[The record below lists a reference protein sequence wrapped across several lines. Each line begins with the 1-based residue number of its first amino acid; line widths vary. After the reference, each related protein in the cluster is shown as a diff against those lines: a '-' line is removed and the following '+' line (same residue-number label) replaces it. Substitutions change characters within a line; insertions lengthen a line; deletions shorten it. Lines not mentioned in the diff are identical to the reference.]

1 MKSGNPP
8 VSGAGLAIGFGLIL
22 LGGIIFYDAA
32 QMQIPPT
39 YAKVGPQVFP
49 YVIAFGLAVVGAYF
63 AWNSWAP
70 AARRQIVAE
79 GFETDWR
86 ALLIIGAGLLIHL
99 NILKPLGFVIA
110 GIILFMCV
118 AFAFGS
124 RKFLRDGIVAV
135 ILVVTAYVGFT
146 HGLGLQLPPG
156 ILAGL
161 L

>member
-1 MKSGNPP
+1 MKTDTPISA
-8 VSGAGLAIGFGLIL
+8 AGLAIGLGLIL
-22 LGGIIFYDAA
+22 LGGIIFYDAS

-39 YAKVGPQVFP
+39 YAKVGPHAFP
-49 YVIAFGLAVVGAYF
+49 YFIAFGLAAVGAYF
-63 AWNSWAP
+63 AWNAWAP
-70 AARRQIVAE
+70 AARREIVAE
-79 GFETDWR
+79 GFDTDWR

-99 NILKPLGFVIA
+99 NILKPLGFVIS
-110 GIILFMCV
+110 GVFLFMCV

-124 RKFLRDGIVAV
+124 RKFLRDGIVAI
-135 ILVVTAYVGFT
+135 ILVVVSYIGFT

>member
-1 MKSGNPP
+1 VKSDTPK
-8 VSGAGLAIGFGLIL
+8 SAAGLAIGLGLIA
-22 LGGIIFYDAA
+22 LGGIIFFDAS

-39 YAKVGPQVFP
+39 YAKVGPQAFP
-49 YVIAFGLAVVGAYF
+49 YFIALGLAIIGGYF
-63 AWNSWAP
+63 TWNSWAP
-70 AARRQIVAE
+70 TTRREIVAE
-79 GFETDWR
+79 GFATDWR
-86 ALLIIGAGLLIHL
+86 ALLIIGVGLLVHL

-110 GIILFMCV
+110 GVFLFMCV

-124 RKFLRDGIVAV
+124 RSFVRDGIVAI
-135 ILVVTAYVGFT
+135 ILVVLSYVGFT

>member
-1 MKSGNPP
+1 MKPDTPKSA
-8 VSGAGLAIGFGLIL
+8 AGLAIGLGLLL
-22 LGGIIFYDAA
+22 LGGIIFYDAS

-39 YAKVGPQVFP
+39 YAKVGPQAFP
-49 YVIAFGLAVVGAYF
+49 YFIALGLAVVGAYF

-70 AARRQIVAE
+70 AARREIAAE
-79 GFETDWR
+79 GFTTDWR

-99 NILKPLGFVIA
+99 NILKPLGFVVA
-110 GIILFMCV
+110 GVFLFMCI

-124 RKFLRDGIVAV
+124 RSFVRDGVVAI
-135 ILVVTAYVGFT
+135 ILVVLSYVGFT

>member
-1 MKSGNPP
+1 MIPDTHKSA
-8 VSGAGLAIGFGLIL
+8 AGLAIGLGLIL
-22 LGGIIFYDAA
+22 LGGIIFYDAS
-32 QMQIPPT
+32 QMQILPA
-39 YAKVGPQVFP
+39 YAKVGPQAFP
-49 YVIAFGLAVVGAYF
+49 YFIALGLAIVGIYF
-63 AWNSWAP
+63 TWNSWAP
-70 AARRQIVAE
+70 GARREIVAE
-79 GFETDWR
+79 GFPTDWR

-110 GIILFMCV
+110 GVFLFLCV

-124 RKFLRDGIVAV
+124 RRFLRDGIVAI
-135 ILVVTAYVGFT
+135 ILVVVSYVGFT

>member
-1 MKSGNPP
+1 MKNTTPI
-8 VSGAGLAIGFGLIL
+8 SGAGLAIGFGFLL
-22 LGGIIFYDAA
+22 LGGVIFFDAA
-32 QMQIPPT
+32 QMQVPPT
-39 YAKVGPQVFP
+39 YARVGPQIFP
-49 YVIAFGLAVVGAYF
+49 YFIAIGLAAVGAYF
-63 AWNSWAP
+63 AWNSWSPGAK
-70 AARRQIVAE
+70 REIVAE
-79 GFETDWR
+79 GFDTDWR

-99 NILKPLGFVIA
+99 NILKPLGFVISA
-110 GIILFMCV
+110 VFLFLCV

-135 ILVVTAYVGFT
+135 ILALVSYIGFT